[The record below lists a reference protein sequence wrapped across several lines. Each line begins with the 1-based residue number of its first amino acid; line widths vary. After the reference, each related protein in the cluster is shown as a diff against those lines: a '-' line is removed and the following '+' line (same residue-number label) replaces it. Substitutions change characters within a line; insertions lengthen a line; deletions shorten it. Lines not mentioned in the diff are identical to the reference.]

1 MKKNNTYEGLSDSEV
16 ADRVSKGLVNYDDAP
31 KTKTVGKII
40 RDNFF
45 NYFNFLNLALGLAVF
60 ISGYINGDILD
71 ALKNCLFMGV
81 IIVNSIISTVEELL
95 SKRIT
100 DRLSIISESKA
111 LVIRNGEEKE
121 ISIYELVKD
130 DIVIY
135 KAGNQIA
142 ADSVVLSGL
151 LEVNES
157 YITGESNSISKYE
170 DDKLLSGSFVV
181 SGKAICKIVNVGKD
195 NYISKISSAAKYD
208 KPVNSVVLRAF
219 ERLLKVLSILIIPIG
234 ILMLYT
240 QYKVTG
246 SMHESVF
253 TSVAA
258 LIGMIPNGLIL
269 LTSSVMAVG
278 VIKLYRCKVLVQQLY
293 SIETLARVDTLCLDK
308 TGTLTEG
315 NMKVVDV
322 ISANNHDIT
331 ELEKYLTIYASSMED
346 VNPTID
352 ALKRNY
358 DGNKLEVKDQIYFSS
373 ERKYSALEFDDY
385 TLYLGAPSV
394 ISNDKAN
401 EVVDKYA
408 NDYRVVAIGK
418 KNGKIDEKLSK
429 IDIIGFVLL
438 EDIIRN
444 NAKETLKFFKDNN
457 VDVKIISGD
466 NSKTVTTIAKKL
478 DLKDIS
484 GIDIGDFSKEEV
496 EAVVDKYQVFGRVK
510 PEQKKW
516 IVSYLKSQGHVVAMT
531 GDGVNDVMALK
542 ESDCAISIKSGTD
555 AARNVSQLIL
565 LDDDFNSLPNVVKE
579 GRQTINNIER
589 SGSLLLVKTIYT
601 IFLIIFSI
609 LVPQK
614 YFFIPIQLGLI
625 TQITIGIP
633 SFVLGLEPN
642 NELVKGRFLLRIV
655 AKSLPAALT
664 VLYNI
669 VIVSLFAMA
678 VNMDYA
684 TQSTISV
691 YLTAIIGMIFLI
703 QICKPFTK
711 LRKALVILLST
722 CFVIAIVFFPDFFD
736 LEPINGLTLLITFVL
751 ASSSVLVLRICTYVV
766 TKIFHL
772 FDKSIEYNKSAP
784 ILKR

>member
-1 MKKNNTYEGLSDSEV
+1 MKSINKGLTKEEV
-16 ADRVSKGLVNYDDAP
+16 QKRIDDGLVNYDDLP
-31 KTKTVGKII
+31 KTKTIGKII
-40 RDNFF
+40 KDNFF

-60 ISGYINGDILD
+60 ISGSLSGDMMN

-81 IIVNSIISTVEELL
+81 IIVNSIISIVEEII

-100 DRLSIISESKA
+100 DKLSIINQSTVK
-111 LVIRNGEEKE
+111 VIRDSKEKE

-135 KAGNQIA
+135 SSGNQIA
-142 ADSVVLSGL
+142 ADSELIEGS

-157 YITGESNSISKYE
+157 CITGESDSISKVE
-170 DDKLLSGSFVV
+170 GDSLLSGSFVI
-181 SGKAICKIVNVGKD
+181 SGNAICKIVHVGKE
-195 NYISKISSAAKYD
+195 NYISKISSEAKYD
-208 KPVNSVVLRAF
+208 KPVNSVILSSF
-219 ERLLKVLSILIIPIG
+219 EKLLKVLSILIIPIG
-234 ILMLYT
+234 IVMLYT

-246 SMHESVF
+246 SIQESIF

-258 LIGMIPNGLIL
+258 LIGMIPNGLVL

-315 NMKVVDV
+315 NMKVFDV
-322 ISANNHDIT
+322 ISSGDHDN
-331 ELEKYLTIYASSMED
+331 EEVEKYLTIYASSTND
-346 VNPTID
+346 VNPTIE
-352 ALKRNY
+352 ALRKRF
-358 DGNKLEVKDQIYFSS
+358 DGNKLDVKDQVYFSS
-373 ERKYSALEFDDY
+373 ERKYSALEFEDY

-394 ISNDKAN
+394 IGGESAN
-401 EVVDKYA
+401 KEVEKYA
-408 NDYRVVAIGK
+408 DNYRTVAIGK
-418 KNGKIDEKLSK
+418 KKGSIDKELNK
-429 IDIIGFVLL
+429 IDIIGYALL
-438 EDIIRN
+438 EDVIRS

-466 NSKTVTTIAKKL
+466 NSRTVTTIAHKL
-478 DLKDIS
+478 DLTDAK
-484 GIDIGDFSKEEV
+484 GIDIGNFSKEEV
-496 EAVVDKYQVFGRVK
+496 EEVIEDYQIFGRVK

-516 IVSYLKSQGHVVAMT
+516 IVTYLKSKGHTVAMT

-601 IFLIIFSI
+601 LLLIIFSVI
-609 LVPQK
+609 VPQK
-614 YFFIPIQLGLI
+614 YFFIPIQLTLI
-625 TQITIGIP
+625 TQVTIGIP
-633 SFVLGLEPN
+633 SFILGLEPN
-642 NELVKGRFLLRIV
+642 NELVKGNFLLKIV
-655 AKSLPAALT
+655 AKSLPAAIT

-669 VIVSLFAMA
+669 VIVSTFAMM
-678 VNMDYA
+678 VDIGYDM
-684 TQSTISV
+684 QSTVSV

-703 QICKPFTK
+703 KICKPFTT
-711 LRKALVILLST
+711 LRKVLVSTLSL
-722 CFVIAIVFFPDFFD
+722 FFIVAIIFWPEFF
-736 LEPINGLTLLITFVL
+736 NLTSLNFNNVVLTFIL
-751 ASSSVLVLRICTYVV
+751 ASSSLLVLRICTFVI
-766 TKIFHL
+766 TNIFHL
-772 FDKSIEYNKSAP
+772 IDKSIEYKKESP
-784 ILKR
+784 LI